1 MGDERIAPI
10 RQFREPSSELTL
22 EEVDLRAPSR
32 LAPEL
37 AFLASHDSLTGLA
50 NRALLMDSIE
60 VARRRHAT
68 HGEPFA
74 ILFCDVDRF
83 KLVNDTLGHDVG
95 DTVLRVVAQR
105 LANECRGCDIVG
117 RLGGDEFAVVVTGV
131 ASADARQLADRV
143 VAMMREPIEVGHRAL
158 PMSISVGVARARE
171 DQADPSDLLRDADA
185 ALNEA
190 KARGRDRAEC
200 FSPAHA
206 ERLRR
211 RAEIERD
218 LRVAIDQRQLCLH
231 YQPMIDLTSGDAVGV
246 EALVR
251 WQHPTRGTLPPAEF
265 LDVAE
270 ETGLI
275 SLIDAFALRE
285 SCRQLG
291 EWQQHACS
299 PRMVSVNV
307 SGRDFRDHNM
317 VGTVQA
323 AIEDAA
329 IDPAA
334 LCIEITESTM
344 LDTGATTVDALR
356 RLRAFGCYLA
366 IDDFGTGYSSL
377 AAVRQL
383 PVEVLK
389 IDQTFV
395 DGVATDPHDAAVVA
409 AVMSLAQALGK
420 HVVAEGVERPEQA
433 RVLLELGCTTV
444 QGFLFARPMP
454 AEVVTAVFGSGA
466 ADRRDEY
473 ARRRR
478 VWAHRGERLFIDEFM
493 HQMGIPTGDVACD
506 T

>member
-1 MGDERIAPI
+1 M
-10 RQFREPSSELTL
+10 
-22 EEVDLRAPSR
+22 
-32 LAPEL
+32 LAPN
-37 AFLASHDSLTGLA
+37 G
-50 NRALLMDSIE
+50 
-60 VARRRHAT
+60 V
-68 HGEPFA
+68 GE
-74 ILFCDVDRF
+74 
-83 KLVNDTLGHDVG
+83 
-95 DTVLRVVAQR
+95 
-105 LANECRGCDIVG
+105 
-117 RLGGDEFAVVVTGV
+117 RLGP
-131 ASADARQLADRV
+131 R
-143 VAMMREPIEVGHRAL
+143 L
-158 PMSISVGVARARE
+158 P
-171 DQADPSDLLRDADA
+171 
-185 ALNEA
+185 
-190 KARGRDRAEC
+190 
-200 FSPAHA
+200 
-206 ERLRR
+206 
-211 RAEIERD
+211 
-218 LRVAIDQRQLCLH
+218 
-231 YQPMIDLTSGDAVGV
+231 
-246 EALVR
+246 
-251 WQHPTRGTLPPAEF
+251 
-265 LDVAE
+265 
-270 ETGLI
+270 
-275 SLIDAFALRE
+275 
-285 SCRQLG
+285 
-291 EWQQHACS
+291 
-299 PRMVSVNV
+299 
-307 SGRDFRDHNM
+307 DHNM